1 MHCIS
6 IVRSLHFRIFSASF
20 LITFLSPERVYHFAG
35 SKIGKR
41 SCVGRGIIIQQEKI
55 SRAECSWMNPVN
67 ALQEVIHYSFIK
79 FCISWFSLWYEFF
92 MYYTLRVEK
101 NYQHGLDARPLEFQF
116 LRPRGCP
123 TNLFR
128 TLSLCFG
135 VIGKTPGLIPCNNF
149 VKIIVVCIGHRDSF
163 GKMWLYLPFAQVSRS
178 VEQKVHT
185 AFSFPNPLSESKE
198 LQFWDVQRYCYHSWC
213 NSMVIFDQST
223 NSSVYHSS
231 GRFWMATSLVIFY
244 QLPSV
249 SKSRTP
255 PKFQ

>member
-41 SCVGRGIIIQQEKI
+41 SCVGRGIIIQEKI
-55 SRAECSWMNPVN
+55 SRAERSWMNPVN

-149 VKIIVVCIGHRDSF
+149 VKIIVVCIGHRDSL
-163 GKMWLYLPFAQVSRS
+163 GKMWLYLPFTQVSRS

-198 LQFWDVQRYCYHSWC
+198 LQFWGCSKILLSFLMQF
-213 NSMVIFDQST
+213 NG
-223 NSSVYHSS
+223 N
-231 GRFWMATSLVIFY
+231 FWPKH
-244 QLPSV
+244 QQQCLPQFESILNGHF
-249 SKSRTP
+249 SCHFLPAPFRLKIENTT
-255 PKFQ
+255 